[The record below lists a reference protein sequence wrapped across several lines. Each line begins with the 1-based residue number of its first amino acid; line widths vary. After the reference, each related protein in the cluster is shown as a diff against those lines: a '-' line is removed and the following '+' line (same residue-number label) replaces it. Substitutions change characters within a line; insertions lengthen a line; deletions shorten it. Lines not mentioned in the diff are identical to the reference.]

1 MQKFIML
8 VGPAGAGKSTYTEYL
23 ENWNAELVT
32 VSSDKVRGILFGDE
46 NIQTDPARV
55 FAEYR
60 KMCIEALKDGKDVV
74 LDATNLKRKLRVAFL
89 NDVKRSFGKPVFTKM
104 GS

>member
-1 MQKFIML
+1 MGIILDLKKEKLIQKKRRSKLQKFIML

-46 NIQTDPARV
+46 NIQTDPTKV
-55 FAEYR
+55 FAECR
-60 KMCIEALKDGKDVV
+60 KMWYWMQQTLKESYV
-74 LDATNLKRKLRVAFL
+74 LHF
-89 NDVKRSFGKPVFTKM
+89 
-104 GS
+104 